1 MRWEIKIYQYSFWSS
16 VLEKPIIHVIIQG
29 IVFTLNV
36 EICTIE
42 IIPWNFGNKTY
53 NNVSMKNT
61 FYFAMREHAMITARF
76 FGGPIKTKEK
86 CISCTTAEPHC
97 K

>member
-1 MRWEIKIYQYSFWSS
+1 
-16 VLEKPIIHVIIQG
+16 
-29 IVFTLNV
+29 
-36 EICTIE
+36 
-42 IIPWNFGNKTY
+42 
-53 NNVSMKNT
+53 MKNT